1 MATNGARTGLAEEG
15 AKATYERLKN
25 DRVSYETRAENCAK
39 VTIPSLFPKDSDNA
53 STDYTTPWQA
63 IGARGLNNLSAK
75 VMLALFPMQSW
86 MRLKV
91 SEWQAKQLVSDPSQ
105 LAVVE
110 QGLGMVER
118 ILMSYM
124 EANSYRVTLFELI
137 RQLALAGAALLY
149 LPPPDSSAA
158 SYNPMKLYTLH
169 NHVVQRDA
177 YGNVLQIVTLD
188 KVAFA
193 ALPEDI
199 RNNLGGTGTE
209 YKPDQQVEVYTHIY
223 LDDESGDFLSYQEVE
238 GVEIDGTDGQ
248 YPASALPWIAVR
260 WTKRDGEHYGR
271 SHVEEY
277 LGDLNSLENLHE
289 AMIKFSMIASKVVGL
304 VNPTGVTQV
313 RRLTKAQTGDFVA
326 GRKADIEFLQL
337 EKAADFTVAKQV
349 ADGIEARLSYVFML
363 NSAVQRQGERVTAEE
378 IRYVASELEDTLGG
392 VYSILSQ
399 ELQLPIVRVL
409 LNQLQATQQIP
420 DLPQE
425 AVEPTVTT
433 GAEALGRGQDMDKLR
448 QFTSAMLEIAQ
459 LNGDP
464 DINMATLK
472 IRLANAIGLD
482 TSGLLLTEAEKAQM
496 QSQEMLKQG
505 GLNAAAGLGQGIA
518 AQATASPDA
527 MASAMDTAGVEPGPI
542 GASV

>member
-1 MATNGARTGLAEEG
+1 VADSKRQGLAGEG
-15 AKATYERLKN
+15 AKAVYERLKN
-25 DRVSYETRAENCAK
+25 DRVPYETRAENCAK

-63 IGARGLNNLSAK
+63 VGARGLNNLSAK
-75 VMLALFPMQSW
+75 VMLALFPLQTW
-86 MRLKV
+86 MKLKV

-137 RQLALAGAALLY
+137 RQLALAGSGLLY
-149 LPPPDSSAA
+149 LPPPDATSSA
-158 SYNPMKLYTLH
+158 YNPMKLYTLH

-177 YGNVLQIVTLD
+177 FGNVLQIVTLD

-193 ALPEDI
+193 ALPEDV
-199 RNNLGGTGTE
+199 RNSLGNEGQE
-209 YKPDQQVEVYTHIY
+209 RKPEQEIEVYTHIY
-223 LDDESGDFLSYQEVE
+223 LDDESGEFLSYQEVDD
-238 GVEIDGTDGQ
+238 VEIEGSDGQ
-248 YPASALPWIAVR
+248 YPLDACPWIAVR

-277 LGDLNSLENLHE
+277 LGDLNSLESLHE
-289 AMIKFSMIASKVVGL
+289 AMIKFAMVSSKIIGL
-304 VNPTGVTQV
+304 VNPNGITQV
-313 RRLTKAQTGDFVA
+313 RRLVKAQTGDFVA
-326 GRKADIEFLQL
+326 GRKDDISFLQL
-337 EKAADFTVAKQV
+337 EKTADFTVSKQV
-349 ADGIEARLSYVFML
+349 ADAIEGRLSYVFML

-399 ELQLPIVRVL
+399 ELQLPIVRIL
-409 LNQLQATQQIP
+409 LNQLQATAQIP
-420 DLPQE
+420 DMPKE
-425 AVEPTVTT
+425 AVEPTVST
-433 GAEALGRGQDMDKLR
+433 GVEALGRGQDLDKLN
-448 QFTSAMLEIAQ
+448 QFLGAMTQVAQ
-459 LNGDP
+459 LKD
-464 DINMATLK
+464 DADLNMSNIKL
-472 IRLANAIGLD
+472 RLANAIGLD
-482 TSGLLLTEAEKAQM
+482 TSGLLLTEAEKAQL

-505 GLNAAAGLGQGIA
+505 GLNAAAGIGQGMA

-527 MASAMDTAGVEPGPI
+527 MQSAMDTAGVEAGPI
-542 GASV
+542 